1 MSTVDPNANAIPG
14 PPARPP
20 QVLTRRIQILV
31 QGETKEE
38 TRAAWQKLTDW
49 QRIVAR
55 AANWIATHHYVQENL
70 KELFY
75 LTDGTRVKLAD
86 VKKDESGIL
95 TTSRM
100 NTTYRLLSEKF
111 KGQIPMAIISSL
123 NRRIV
128 SVFDKEKLEYRE
140 GTRSLRTYKAG
151 LPIPIAG
158 SDLIHLALTDG
169 GDYNFVLYGLH
180 FRTNLGRD
188 KSGNAGVMQQLL
200 EGKIKLLNST
210 LEIRKHKIFLLAAFP
225 VEERH
230 VQLSPDI
237 RVTAHLSVSIPI
249 VAETGQER
257 IEIGTR
263 EEFLHRRL
271 AIQEGMQRM
280 QTTMSTNRG
289 GKGRKKKMQALERF
303 HDKEKNYVNTR
314 LHQYS
319 ARLIAICLR
328 HSAGLLVLHGQ
339 SEKEARTQ
347 EDEFLLRNWSY
358 YGLKEKISYK
368 AAKYGITV
376 VTR

>member
-1 MSTVDPNANAIPG
+1 MSTAEPVK
-14 PPARPP
+14 PP
-20 QVLTRRIQILV
+20 QILTRRIQILV
-31 QGETKEE
+31 QAETKEE
-38 TRAAWQKLTDW
+38 SKAAWQKLTDW

-86 VKKDESGIL
+86 VKKDEAGIL

-158 SDLIHLALTDG
+158 SDVIHLALTDG
-169 GDYNFVLYGLH
+169 GDYSFILYGLH

-188 KSGNAGVMQQLL
+188 KSGNADVMQQLL

-225 VEERH
+225 VQEQSA
-230 VQLSPDI
+230 QLSPDI
-237 RVTAHLSVSIPI
+237 RVTAHLSASIPI
-249 VAETGQER
+249 VAEAGQER

-280 QTTMSTNRG
+280 QTTVSTNRG
-289 GKGRKKKMQALERF
+289 GKGRKKKMQVLERF

-339 SEKEARTQ
+339 SEKEARAQ
-347 EDEFLLRNWSY
+347 ENEFLLRNWSY
-358 YGLKEKISYK
+358 HGLKEKISYK

-376 VTR
+376 LIE

>member
-1 MSTVDPNANAIPG
+1 MSTTEP
-14 PPARPP
+14 RPS

-31 QGETKEE
+31 QGESREE
-38 TRAAWQKLTDW
+38 IRSAWQKLTGW

-75 LTDGTRVKLAD
+75 LTDGARVKLAD
-86 VKKDESGIL
+86 VKKDETGIL

-123 NRRIV
+123 NKRIV
-128 SVFDKEKLEYRE
+128 SVFDKEKIEYRE
-140 GTRSLRTYKAG
+140 GVRSLRTYKAG

-158 SDLIHLALTDG
+158 SDVIHLAPTG
-169 GDYNFVLYGLH
+169 NGDYSFILYGLH
-180 FRTNLGRD
+180 FHTNLGRD

-200 EGKIKLLNST
+200 EGKIRLLNST

-225 VEERH
+225 VEEQH
-230 VQLSPDI
+230 ADLSPDI
-237 RVTAHLSVSIPI
+237 RVTAHLSASIPI
-249 VAETGQER
+249 VAEAGQQR

-280 QTTMSTNRG
+280 QTTLSANRG

-303 HDKEKNYVNTR
+303 HLLEKNYVNTR

-328 HSAGLLVLHGQ
+328 HSAGLLVLQGQ
-339 SEKEARTQ
+339 SEKETRVK

-368 AAKYGITV
+368 AAKYGIKV
-376 VTR
+376 LME

>member
-1 MSTVDPNANAIPG
+1 MSTTEP
-14 PPARPP
+14 RPS

-31 QGETKEE
+31 QGESREE
-38 TRAAWQKLTDW
+38 IRSAWQKLTDW

-75 LTDGTRVKLAD
+75 LTDGARVKLAD
-86 VKKDESGIL
+86 VKKDETGIF

-123 NRRIV
+123 NKRIV
-128 SVFDKEKLEYRE
+128 SVFDKEKIEYRE
-140 GTRSLRTYKAG
+140 GVRSLRTYKAG

-158 SDLIHLALTDG
+158 SDVIHLAPTG
-169 GDYNFVLYGLH
+169 TGDYSFILYGLH
-180 FRTNLGRD
+180 FHTNLGRD

-200 EGKIKLLNST
+200 EGKIRLLNST

-225 VEERH
+225 VEEQH
-230 VQLSPDI
+230 ADLSPDI
-237 RVTAHLSVSIPI
+237 RVTAHLSASVPI
-249 VAETGQER
+249 VAEAGQQR
-257 IEIGTR
+257 TEIGTR

-280 QTTMSTNRG
+280 QTTLSTNRG

-303 HDKEKNYVNTR
+303 HLLEKNYVNTR

-339 SEKEARTQ
+339 SEKETRVK

-368 AAKYGITV
+368 AAKYGIKV
-376 VTR
+376 LME